1 MIGQG
6 ADVGFNREFT
16 MQVQD
21 AQKAL
26 ISDTAIHSN
35 ERLSPFTPIERGH
48 LVSYSRKTRPR
59 LTSQPSWVGAS
70 PPFRGKSVATVAA
83 RLYDPNQA
91 QGNYENWRKACRRPH
106 KLDDPELNA
115 WVKRLFLQCC
125 WSPEQIQHRLL
136 HKNGGYFISYATI
149 YRAIHA
155 RLGEKRQAEGCATG
169 AKHLRG
175 IRR

>member
-106 KLDDPELNA
+106 KLDDPGLNA
-115 WVKRLFLQCC
+115 WVKRLFLRYCC
-125 WSPEQIQHRLL
+125 RRSR
-136 HKNGGYFISYATI
+136 SSTA
-149 YRAIHA
+149 
-155 RLGEKRQAEGCATG
+155 CATR
-169 AKHLRG
+169 AARMSSVTQPSTAPLVRAVSMTVNLAQ

>member
-1 MIGQG
+1 
-6 ADVGFNREFT
+6 

-70 PPFRGKSVATVAA
+70 PPFRGKSVATLFIMAAIVQAA
-83 RLYDPNQA
+83 RTVEVIPEFLYDA
-91 QGNYENWRKACRRPH
+91 
-106 KLDDPELNA
+106 
-115 WVKRLFLQCC
+115 
-125 WSPEQIQHRLL
+125 PEQMGDITG
-136 HKNGGYFISYATI
+136 KGY
-149 YRAIHA
+149 
-155 RLGEKRQAEGCATG
+155 KR
-169 AKHLRG
+169 KFSL
-175 IRR
+175 